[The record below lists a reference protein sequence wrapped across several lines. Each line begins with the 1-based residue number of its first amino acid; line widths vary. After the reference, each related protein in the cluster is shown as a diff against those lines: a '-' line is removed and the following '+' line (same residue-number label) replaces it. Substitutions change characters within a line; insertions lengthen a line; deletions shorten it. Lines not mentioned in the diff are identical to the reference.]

1 MPRMGPPTLERMSR
15 QEHNEVAGRRPRW
28 FRPNREWAVLLW
40 STVMVIGILMCVLL
54 YGGTEED
61 AYLIMGIFV
70 VVFTP
75 LGYLKMKAEHPREWK
90 NAFRG
95 TGFSF
100 DRVVVRVRDELQRAT
115 VPFELRGMKSMMGPV
130 LRRYTEEF
138 ILGRGLVVEVVG
150 YKDTMIYI
158 GPVTNANRRN
168 VEWLK
173 GLVDEALG

>member
-90 NAFRG
+90 NAFR
-95 TGFSF
+95 
-100 DRVVVRVRDELQRAT
+100 
-115 VPFELRGMKSMMGPV
+115 
-130 LRRYTEEF
+130 
-138 ILGRGLVVEVVG
+138 
-150 YKDTMIYI
+150 
-158 GPVTNANRRN
+158 
-168 VEWLK
+168 
-173 GLVDEALG
+173 